1 MFRLKLIKHEFITEQ
16 DIKDI
21 IFIKSKQW
29 DFDSYS
35 QRKWILEN
43 IKETDLHL
51 ILTLDNK
58 NIAYL
63 NLIDIDLKVNNI
75 NKQGLGVG
83 NVCAIEKR
91 KGYGF
96 ELMKQAIDFIRG
108 EGRIGLL
115 FCKDPLV
122 KFYKSL
128 GWQLLKKNQYND
140 RLESNIM
147 ILNIDHSENVSIIYT
162 DKFF

>member
-63 NLIDIDLKVNNI
+63 NLI
-75 NKQGLGVG
+75 
-83 NVCAIEKR
+83 EK
-91 KGYGF
+91 K
-96 ELMKQAIDFIRG
+96 
-108 EGRIGLL
+108 
-115 FCKDPLV
+115 
-122 KFYKSL
+122 
-128 GWQLLKKNQYND
+128 
-140 RLESNIM
+140 RLW
-147 ILNIDHSENVSIIYT
+147 L
-162 DKFF
+162 